1 MITSNSS
8 FQAHTV
14 DQIGPLYQWLVVV
27 DDTLKVKTLAQIL
40 RVSDRVTI
48 LSPSTVDNIKSDA
61 HTFLLTKIDLLRPVL
76 AGEWKSEFGN
86 WTFYSPQIFPEFRG
100 LFGRNFLVGTL
111 PVIIS
116 VVLHVKQSPFHKELS
131 VNNSSFINHF

>member
-1 MITSNSS
+1 MIAGDFSRLPS
-8 FQAHTV
+8 
-14 DQIGPLYQWLVVV
+14 
-27 DDTLKVKTLAQIL
+27 LAQIL
-40 RVSDRVTI
+40 TASDRVTI
-48 LSPSTVDNIKSDA
+48 LSPLTVDNIKSDA

-116 VVLHVKQSPFHKELS
+116 VVLHVKQSPLHKELS

>member
-27 DDTLKVKTLAQIL
+27 DDTSKVKTLAQIL
-40 RVSDRVTI
+40 IVSDRVTF
-48 LSPSTVDNIKSDA
+48 LSPLTVYRSNIKSDA

-76 AGEWKSEFGN
+76 AGEWKSELAN

-111 PVIIS
+111 PVTTLEA
-116 VVLHVKQSPFHKELS
+116 LHVKQSPTRNKSLFK
-131 VNNSSFINHF
+131 

>member
-27 DDTLKVKTLAQIL
+27 DDTSKVKTLAQIL
-40 RVSDRVTI
+40 IVSDRVTF
-48 LSPSTVDNIKSDA
+48 LSPLTVYRSNIKSDA

-76 AGEWKSEFGN
+76 AGEWKSGLGN

-111 PVIIS
+111 PVTTLEA
-116 VVLHVKQSPFHKELS
+116 LHVKQSPTRNKSLFK
-131 VNNSSFINHF
+131 